1 MIFHPFSYNKNVTE
15 QEREQAK
22 QWTEAWAKAGPELER
37 IRRNEIRATDTM
49 KSVHILAGGFQSA
62 TFMHSPRKSSGLVEQ
77 QKWFK
82 QLHEIQLGQR
92 CH

>member
-1 MIFHPFSYNKNVTE
+1 MTE
-15 QEREQAK
+15 QERELAMK
-22 QWTEAWAKAGPELER
+22 AGMAWDKAGPELER
-37 IRRNEIRATDTM
+37 IRRNEIRATNTM
-49 KSVHILAGGFQSA
+49 ESVRILAGGFQSA
-62 TFMHSPRKSSGLVEQ
+62 AFMHPPRKSSGLVEQ